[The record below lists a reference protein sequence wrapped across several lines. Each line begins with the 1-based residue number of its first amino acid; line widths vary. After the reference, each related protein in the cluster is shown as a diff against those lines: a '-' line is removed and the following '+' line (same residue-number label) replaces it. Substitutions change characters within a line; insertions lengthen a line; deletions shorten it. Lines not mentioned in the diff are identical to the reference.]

1 MIKNRLI
8 MKMKQFDNIYLS
20 CIHRRCSRNM
30 SDSQAPPY
38 ILMIKHALKHAL
50 ERRFPLWEGA
60 RKCLV
65 SQGKVVM
72 RGRILL

>member
-8 MKMKQFDNIYLS
+8 MKMKQFN
-20 CIHRRCSRNM
+20 
-30 SDSQAPPY
+30 QAPPY

-65 SQGKVVM
+65 SQGKAVTQ
-72 RGRILL
+72 GRILL